1 MARVVIHATNVFGL
15 GARTVA
21 DALLPA
27 LVRRSADVDVH
38 LRLPDAPFWRRHAVA
53 GSAWK
58 VVFEARSFEAPARWL
73 TRGRELLTQPRWLND
88 GDRLLVLGDIPLRHH
103 GWQVV
108 LLHQPHL
115 IAPAVDGT
123 VQGGRFRVARLAM
136 RWNGRYA
143 DRIVVQTDVM
153 AESFRL
159 SYPRA
164 CSAVHVIPQPVP
176 AWLAGAAST
185 GPRATGSFR
194 MIYPAAAYPHKNHR
208 LMDGMAGLRD
218 PLLDECT
225 LSITLSEPEWPSLTD
240 TGWIRFLGRLP
251 GPAMREAYSAADAV
265 FFPSLH
271 ESYGLPLVEAMALG
285 LIVICADRPYARW
298 LCEEEAVYFD
308 PNSAESAVAAIA
320 SANDRRR
327 SGWRPDWASALAKV
341 PSDWDE
347 VADEFWRELG
357 A

>member
-1 MARVVIHATNVFGL
+1 MAKVVIHATNVFGL
-15 GARTVA
+15 GACTVA

-27 LVRRSADVDVH
+27 LIRRSADADVQ
-38 LRLPDAPFWRRHAVA
+38 LRLPDVPFWRRHMVA

-73 TRGRELLTQPRWLND
+73 ARSRELLTEPRWLSE

-115 IAPAVDGT
+115 IDPAVDRT

-153 AESFRL
+153 AESFRR
-159 SYPRA
+159 SYPRG

-176 AWLAGAAST
+176 AWLVGAAST
-185 GPRATGSFR
+185 GPRETGSFR
-194 MIYPAAAYPHKNHR
+194 LIYPAAAYPHKNHR
-208 LMDGMAGLRD
+208 LFDEMATICDPSMD
-218 PLLDECT
+218 EWT
-225 LSITLSEPEWPSLTD
+225 VSITLSEPEWPSLMD
-240 TGWIRFLGRLP
+240 ADWVRFLGRLS
-251 GPAMREAYSAADAV
+251 GPAMREAYSAVDAV

-298 LCEEEAVYFD
+298 LCEDEALYFD
-308 PNSAESAVAAIA
+308 PNSAESAIAAIQT
-320 SANDRRR
+320 ANDHRR
-327 SGWRPDWASALAKV
+327 SGWRPDWTSALAKV
-341 PSDWDE
+341 PSDWDQ
-347 VADEFWRELG
+347 VADAFWRELS